1 MPKFFKYY
9 LPPILMAV
17 MIFSFSS
24 IPGND
29 YPRVEGNGFDS
40 SDFVNPVAHMIEY
53 FLLSF
58 LILRAFDQNKK
69 MSRRKKL
76 ILALFLTLLFA
87 LSDEY
92 HQSFVPEREGSL
104 TDWSIDALGVLAG
117 LGWYM
122 NKEKWRSGKKMP

>member
-9 LPPILMAV
+9 FPPILMAV
-17 MIFSFSS
+17 LIFSFSS

-58 LILRAFDQNKK
+58 LVLRAFDQKK
-69 MSRRKKL
+69 KLSRAKKL
-76 ILALFLTLLFA
+76 ILALSSALLFA

-92 HQSFVPEREGSL
+92 HQSFVPERECSFL
-104 TDWSIDALGVLAG
+104 DWSIDALGVLAG
-117 LGWYM
+117 CGWYL
-122 NKEKWRSGKKMP
+122 NKEKWR